1 MTFSADFITYNNNF
15 FIKEIIMRIHAIHTL
30 YEQRLSRSTRPFLA
44 RGGNILRCKYCML
57 LPYLC
62 ICSIK
67 KIVNSQSAFLLLM
80 YDDEILKPSNTGRL
94 IADFIP
100 DTQAYIWSRTEPNK
114 KMLTFLKDPRWYPII
129 IFPEEYAQMDR
140 SIITTSGTS
149 FTGIKNKRPLFI
161 LLDGTW
167 AQAKKM
173 FRKSPYLDNY
183 PVLSFSPEK
192 LSEYLMRKA
201 TKENQLATAEVASL
215 TLDWLGESENA
226 KLLTLLFSTF
236 RENYLLGKSR
246 QQLPEINYQTKLI
259 SALRNNNN
267 TGS

>member
-1 MTFSADFITYNNNF
+1 
-15 FIKEIIMRIHAIHTL
+15 MRIHAIHRL
-30 YEQRLSRSTRPFLA
+30 YDHRLSQSTRPFLA
-44 RGGNILRCKYCML
+44 RGGSITRCKHCML

-67 KIVNSQSAFLLLM
+67 KAVPSESAFLLLM

-94 IADFIP
+94 IADLID
-100 DTQAYIWSRTEPNK
+100 DTQAYIWSRTQPNEQ
-114 KMLTFLKDPRWYPII
+114 MLHFLHDERWYPIV
-129 IFPEEYAQMDR
+129 IFPAEYATPER
-140 SIITTSGTS
+140 PLITDKIALAVPVG
-149 FTGIKNKRPLFI
+149 KRPLFI

-173 FRKSPYLDNY
+173 FRKSPYLDEY

-215 TLDWLGESENA
+215 TLEKLGETDNA
-226 KLLTLLFSTF
+226 RLLTLLFSTF
-236 RENYLLGKSR
+236 RENYLLGKSQ
-246 QQLPEINYQTKLI
+246 QQLPEKSYQAQLITALADAGAVTTKE
-259 SALRNNNN
+259 
-267 TGS
+267 